1 MSTVKELELFR
12 KSIQSYA
19 VMALLL
25 TLKKF
30 GNMETPTRK
39 IDTWM
44 TLTGLFPSRKLP
56 PMKIPTQTIPTE
68 DNSHPGLFLTS
79 YLSPWISETHLI

>member
-30 GNMETPTRK
+30 GNMKTLTQK
-39 IDTWM
+39 ADTWM
-44 TLTGLFPSRKLP
+44 TLTGLFPSGKLP
-56 PMKIPTQTIPTE
+56 PMKIPTQ
-68 DNSHPGLFLTS
+68 DNSHPDNSHGG
-79 YLSPWISETHLI
+79 

>member
-44 TLTGLFPSRKLP
+44 TLTGLFPSGKLP
-56 PMKIPTQTIPTE
+56 PMKIPSHTIPTE

-79 YLSPWISETHLI
+79 CLSPWISETHLI

>member
-12 KSIQSYA
+12 KSIQSYV

-30 GNMETPTRK
+30 GNMKTPTRK

-44 TLTGLFPSRKLP
+44 TLTGLFPSGKLP
-56 PMKIPTQTIPTE
+56 PMKIPTQ
-68 DNSHPGLFLTS
+68 DNSHPDNSHGG
-79 YLSPWISETHLI
+79 